1 MTKKKSQQTPKI
13 QVPQNPPSSETTNL
27 QQEPL
32 KTSPA
37 SPAPSPTPLTPK
49 KPDPSLI
56 QFEAVYGYICTQW
69 GPHAAAMS
77 IRTLTDGCSAICP
90 PSILWSIPS
99 NLDISPLVYDM
110 MRNKAWLRSIWP
122 VVYTMMKTNM
132 GNLSWISMVICGFAY
147 YRVLLALPSIVEH
160 HIKLNAPPAPKE
172 AK

>member
-1 MTKKKSQQTPKI
+1 
-13 QVPQNPPSSETTNL
+13 
-27 QQEPL
+27 
-32 KTSPA
+32 
-37 SPAPSPTPLTPK
+37 
-49 KPDPSLI
+49 
-56 QFEAVYGYICTQW
+56 
-69 GPHAAAMS
+69 MS